1 MTTIITRL
9 YADRATADRVVAALA
24 TKGHL
29 PENIDVIT
37 SGEAATL
44 HAARVSARAA
54 AAYGPAL
61 TGGRALVVVRAP
73 FAPIGTARS
82 AMRIVNATPSIKVGL
97 DDEDEYIREEPAV
110 IIQDRVLPPGTFFMS
125 NPHRSLPRGHIL
137 GSDPITH
144 GRRATSAIAGGAYMS
159 TKFWPMKLV
168 SKGRE
173 AHSAIRG
180 GWLFSSLFGIPTLVK
195 DWGPRD
201 IKTIL

>member
-9 YADRATADRVVAALA
+9 YPDVATAQAVVAALA
-24 TKGHL
+24 AKGHT
-29 PENIDVIT
+29 PDTIDIIT
-37 SGEAATL
+37 SGEAAGL
-44 HAARVSARAA
+44 KAARVGASAA

-61 TGGRALVVVRAP
+61 TGGKALVVVRAP

-97 DDEDEYIREEPAV
+97 EDEDEYIREDPV
-110 IIQDRVLPPGTFFMS
+110 VMVRDRVLPPGTFFMS

-137 GSDPITH
+137 GSNPISR

-159 TKFWPMKLV
+159 TKFLPMKLV
-168 SKGRE
+168 STGRQ
-173 AHSAIRG
+173 AKSAMHG
-180 GWLFSSLFGIPTLVK
+180 GWLVSSMFGMATVIR